1 MDDAEG
7 SDDIG
12 DLMNMLPQKGK
23 RKDISKLNGSR
34 QKKVCV
40 HTEIGSSDDE
50 EDHSVSS
57 TAMENYSLNRKG
69 KDETLPVMRIS
80 KPSVLKITPTPS
92 NIVVDIINLER
103 STASS
108 DQIDKQAAELML
120 QLVSAKERL
129 ISSDNVSVK
138 APIKESTRSSRS
150 MIIPKIL
157 TAEER
162 MKEAAK
168 LQTQN
173 TTVVKNAID
182 LEMETSAGN
191 NLKCSVRLNGHY
203 TSSWKISSSD
213 SFGKFRSL
221 VAAYFEVA
229 PKGLK
234 FKFDGETLKDSDT
247 FQSVGIEDDDMID
260 AEVDKALYP
269 TAVKKADEKKN
280 RVA

>member
-1 MDDAEG
+1 MSVSLFFDLSGADQIYVIQAVLLSAVYKPKLYHYIYLATMDDAEG

-57 TAMENYSLNRKG
+57 TAMESYSLNRKG

-213 SFGKFRSL
+213 SFGKVFMPLFIPIVHCMNNPFIISF
-221 VAAYFEVA
+221 AA
-229 PKGLK
+229 
-234 FKFDGETLKDSDT
+234 
-247 FQSVGIEDDDMID
+247 
-260 AEVDKALYP
+260 
-269 TAVKKADEKKN
+269 
-280 RVA
+280 